1 MTTTQL
7 PAARTAL
14 DLLALSGADL
24 DDLYRKN
31 TTEAIPRGTGVGT
44 AIFVPGRKIG
54 RILAKM
60 TTLVAWQGKVIDDD
74 GSQLVNLVSPLR
86 RRAVRA
92 NLYQSDS
99 WDDGARCIVID
110 YSKTSLCARWVRDEI
125 REVAPGL
132 FLGLVYLRK
141 RRLPV
146 RFVLDFRG
154 E

>member
-7 PAARTAL
+7 PGARTAL

-24 DDLYRKN
+24 DDLYGN
-31 TTEAIPRGTGVGT
+31 HTTEAIPRGVGTGT

-54 RILAKM
+54 QALAKI

-92 NLYQSDS
+92 NLYPSDS
-99 WDDGARCIVID
+99 WYDGERCIAID
-110 YSKTSLCARWVRDEI
+110 YSKTSFCARWVRDEI

-146 RFVLDFRG
+146 RFVLDFCG